1 MVNNGKTP
9 SLMVKMRPEPTRG
22 RRQWQNPMIP
32 YGQNQ
37 ARADSRPQAMAKP
50 RPLIWSKSSRSRLQA
65 VGNGKILILLVKSSL
80 GRTRS
85 HGPWQKP
92 LPYGENE
99 ARADSR
105 PRPRGISKPR
115 SLWSKSGPGPLEAV
129 GNGKN
134 PSLMVKIGPKPILGC
149 WQWQSPGPYGQNQ
162 ATANP
167 ARPRGMA
174 KTRPL

>member
-9 SLMVKMRPEPTRG
+9 SLMVKMRPERTQG
-22 RRQWQNPMIP
+22 RRQWQNPMIL
-32 YGQNQ
+32 YGQNE

-50 RPLIWSKSSRSRLQA
+50 RPLWSKSSRSRLQA
-65 VGNGKILILLVKSSL
+65 VGNGKILILLVKSSH

-99 ARADSR
+99 ARADPR
-105 PRPRGISKPR
+105 PRPMAKPC

-134 PSLMVKIGPKPILGC
+134 PSLMVKIGPKRILGC